1 MCGIFGIVSLKSKI
15 SEEMG
20 FKMKERLI
28 KRGPD
33 AQNFYISEDKRFL
46 IGNTRL
52 SIIDLSENANQ
63 PISNED
69 KSLWITGNCEI
80 YNYKI
85 LRENLLKRGHKF
97 KSLGDTEVILHLY
110 EDEKEN
116 CLKKLRGMF
125 SFAIYD
131 EKEKELF
138 IARDKFGIKPLYY
151 YLDENFFIFSSEVKA
166 IVSLNFTNKDLDF
179 EAIEGFLCFGS
190 IPFPRT
196 IFKNI
201 RILEPSHYLIFKD
214 GKLFIKKYY
223 YLNTKDKEKNYEEI
237 KEKLFEI
244 LKESVKLH
252 LLSDVPVGIFLSGG
266 IDSSSLLYF
275 MKENKNEINSF
286 SIKFK
291 EREFDES
298 NYSKIVSEKFKTNH
312 FEYEVSAFDM
322 KKEIEN
328 FINFMDLPTID
339 GFNTYFVS
347 KIARENGMKVCISG
361 VGADEI
367 FCSYPSF
374 FYIPKILKLKNLSF
388 IFSFL
393 KNEKLKFFSKNKSLE
408 GAFFSIRGI
417 FTPFNLKKIL
427 KFDSEFNPLIYIK
440 NTINKEKFEGSLIDK
455 ISFLELRIY
464 MHNQLL
470 RDTDNF
476 SMCNSLEIRV
486 PFVDEKVIEYT
497 FKIPE
502 KYKINKK
509 ILKDIMKK
517 KLPDEILNR
526 KKMAFFFPIKNW
538 LKKGLRDFAEE
549 NVFKNKDIFEIK
561 EIEKI
566 WKKFLNDKIH
576 WSRIWAIIILNSY
589 LENKKL

>member
-1 MCGIFGIVSLKSKI
+1 MCGIFGVVSLKSKI
-15 SEEMG
+15 SEEIA
-20 FKMKERLI
+20 FKMKEKLI

-33 AQNFYISEDKRFL
+33 FQDFYISEDKRFL

-52 SIIDLSENANQ
+52 SIIDLSPNANQ

-69 KSLWITGNCEI
+69 KSLWIVSNCEI

-85 LRENLLKRGHKF
+85 LREELIKKGHKF
-97 KSLGDTEVILHLY
+97 KSFSDTEVILHLY

-116 CLKKLRGMF
+116 CLKRLRGMF

-131 EKEKELF
+131 EREKKLF

-151 YLDENFFIFSSEVKA
+151 YLDNDFFIFSSEVNA
-166 IVSLNFTNKDLDF
+166 IISLNFVNKDLNLDSIF
-179 EAIEGFLCFGS
+179 GFLCFGS
-190 IPFPRT
+190 IPFPET
-196 IFKNI
+196 IFKKI
-201 RILEPSHYLIFKD
+201 KLLEPSNYLIFD
-214 GKLFIKKYY
+214 GKLSIKKYY
-223 YLNTKDKEKNYEEI
+223 YLNYEAKEKNYEEI
-237 KEKLFEI
+237 KERLFEI
-244 LKESVKLH
+244 LRESVKIH

-291 EREFDES
+291 EKEFDES
-298 NYSKIVSEKFKTNH
+298 FYSKIVSKKFETNH
-312 FEYEVSAFDM
+312 FEYEVEGIDM

-347 KIARENGMKVCISG
+347 KIAKENGMKVCISG
-361 VGADEI
+361 LGADEI

-374 FYIPKILKLKNLSF
+374 FYVPKILKFKNLSF
-388 IFSFL
+388 IFNFL
-393 KNEKLKFFSKNKSLE
+393 KNEKIKFFTKNKSFE
-408 GAFFSIRGI
+408 GAFFTIRGI

-440 NTINKEKFEGSLIDK
+440 NIIDKEKFEGNLIDK
-455 ISFLELRIY
+455 ISFLELRTY

-476 SMCNSLEIRV
+476 SMCNSLEVRV
-486 PFVDEKVIEYT
+486 PFVDEKVIEYV
-497 FKIPE
+497 FKIPDN
-502 KYKINKK
+502 YKIDKK
-509 ILKDIMKK
+509 ILKDVMKG
-517 KLPDEILNR
+517 KLPEKILNR
-526 KKMAFFFPIKNW
+526 KKMAFFFPVKNW
-538 LKKGLRDFAEE
+538 LKNELKNFAKD
-549 NVFKNKDIFEIK
+549 NFFKNDKIFKIK
-561 EIEKI
+561 EIEKL
-566 WKKFLNDKIH
+566 WKKFEDDKIH